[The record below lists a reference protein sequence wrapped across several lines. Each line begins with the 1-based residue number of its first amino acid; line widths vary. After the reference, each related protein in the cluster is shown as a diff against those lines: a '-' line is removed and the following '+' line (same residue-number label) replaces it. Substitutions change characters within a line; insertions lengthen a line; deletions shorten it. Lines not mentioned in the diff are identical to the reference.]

1 MRRAPNFDRVA
12 RIYRW
17 IELVTFGSSL
27 WRCRCTFLD
36 ELHSCRNALV
46 IGDGDGR
53 FTARLLEENPSIRI
67 DAVDASREM
76 LLALLRNAGA
86 NANRVHTY
94 QADAREWVPPHPPY
108 DAIVTHFFLDCLST
122 DEVSA
127 IAQLLHLCSTPASR
141 WVVSEFALPR
151 NRFGRLVAQPLVTF
165 LYLAF
170 RLLTGIQVLR
180 LPNHRDAM
188 AQAGLRLNRTRSRL
202 AGLLVSEMWVFEP
215 KKTISTTIV
224 TTNLMGRSEAI
235 GRRADC

>member
-1 MRRAPNFDRVA
+1 MRRTPNFDRVA

-17 IELVTFGSSL
+17 IELATFGSSL

-36 ELHSCRNALV
+36 ELHACRNALV

-53 FTARLLEENPSIRI
+53 FTARLLEVNPSIRI
-67 DAVDASREM
+67 DAVDTSREM
-76 LLALLRNAGA
+76 LLALLRNAAA

-94 QADAREWVPPHPPY
+94 HADAREWVPPHPPY

-122 DEVSA
+122 DEVSEL
-127 IAQLLHLCSTPASR
+127 AQRLQNCSALSSR
-141 WVVSEFALPR
+141 WVVSEFAIPR
-151 NRFGRLVAQPLVTF
+151 NWFGRLVAQPLVTF

-180 LPNHRDAM
+180 LPNHRDALT
-188 AQAGLRLNRTRSRL
+188 QAGFKLNLSRSTL

-215 KKTISTTIV
+215 KTTISTTIV
-224 TTNLMGRSEAI
+224 TTNLVGSSETTARGI
-235 GRRADC
+235 DY

>member
-12 RIYRW
+12 HIYRW
-17 IELVTFGSSL
+17 IELVTFRSSL
-27 WRCRCTFLD
+27 WGCRCTFLD

-53 FTARLLEENPSIRI
+53 FTARLLEMNPSIRI

-94 QADAREWVPPHPPY
+94 QADAREWVAPHPPY

-122 DEVSA
+122 DEVST
-127 IAQLLHLCSTPASR
+127 IAQLFHICTTPSSR
-141 WVVSEFALPR
+141 WVVSEFAIPR
-151 NRFGRLVAQPLVTF
+151 NWFGRLVAQPVVTF

-180 LPNHRDAM
+180 LPNHRDALT
-188 AQAGLRLNRTRSRL
+188 QAGFKLNLSRNIL
-202 AGLLVSEMWVFEP
+202 AGLLVSEMWVLEP
-215 KKTISTTIV
+215 KTTRSTTIV
-224 TTNLMGRSEAI
+224 TTNLMGTLKRPLAE
-235 GRRADC
+235 